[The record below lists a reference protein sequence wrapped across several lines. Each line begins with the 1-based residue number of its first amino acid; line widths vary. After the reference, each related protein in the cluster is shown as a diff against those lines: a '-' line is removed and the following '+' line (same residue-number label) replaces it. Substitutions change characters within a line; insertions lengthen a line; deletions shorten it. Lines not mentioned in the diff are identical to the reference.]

1 MSDVFMSDGT
11 LLQVS
16 PTASPQAYVTIPGVM
31 NVTPPS
37 RARKTT
43 DIYVHDQA
51 AAITKTG
58 AYEAMEVSFELAWD
72 PSDARHAALFTEQD
86 AKTERYYRIQLPSSP
101 VTTMYF
107 AATISQLEPVTA
119 DAEGT
124 EPLKLNCVL
133 KLNGN
138 YTFV

>member
-31 NVTPPS
+31 NITPPS

-43 DIYVHDQA
+43 DVYVHDQT

-86 AKTERYYRIQLPSSP
+86 AKTERYYRIQLRPRP
-101 VTTMYF
+101 
-107 AATISQLEPVTA
+107 
-119 DAEGT
+119 
-124 EPLKLNCVL
+124 
-133 KLNGN
+133 
-138 YTFV
+138 

>member
-43 DIYVHDQA
+43 DIYVHDVA

-72 PSDARHAALFTEQD
+72 PTDASHTALFTAQD
-86 AKTERYYRIQLPSSP
+86 AKTVKYYRIQLPSSP
-101 VTTMYF
+101 ITTMYF
-107 AATISQLEPVTA
+107 AATVSQLEPVTA

-133 KLNGN
+133 KLSGN
-138 YTFV
+138 FTFV

>member
-16 PTASPQAYVTIPGVM
+16 VTASPQAYSTIPGVM
-31 NVTPPS
+31 NITPPS
-37 RARKTT
+37 RSRKTT
-43 DIYVHDQA
+43 DVYVHDVA

-72 PSDARHAALFTEQD
+72 PSDAAHAALFTAQD
-86 AKTERYYRIQLPSSP
+86 AKTVKYYKIILPSSP
-101 VTTMYF
+101 LTTMWF
-107 AATISQLEPVTA
+107 SATVSQLEPVTA

-133 KLNGN
+133 KLSGN
-138 YTFV
+138 YSFT